1 MGYLGKLGENQVWIL
16 MENDTDL
23 VMSSHLREVIVCNI
37 FIYHHIKIY
46 STIRW
51 LSFTKYYSLIFFT
64 KNALAIYIIFPLP

>member
-46 STIRW
+46 STIR
-51 LSFTKYYSLIFFT
+51 
-64 KNALAIYIIFPLP
+64 